1 VNDSLENA
9 HELAELLAGRPV
21 LINLI
26 PYNANVPTPTNIMLL
41 TVASKNCQ
49 RPENQKNGLETHFEV
64 QMLGRF
70 FALGPSRFDVQMMS
84 AENAATTQLKSAE
97 RDLTYS
103 YVNAFL
109 SSEQVTAEI
118 YGFKGPTEEVG
129 QAFGRVLVERG
140 LYARLRVERGGDIG
154 AACGQLALTS
164 TTAAQK
170 IYEESAAGGEG
181 GGGGQGEVRDIEVII

>member
-1 VNDSLENA
+1 
-9 HELAELLAGRPV
+9 
-21 LINLI
+21 
-26 PYNANVPTPTNIMLL
+26 
-41 TVASKNCQ
+41 
-49 RPENQKNGLETHFEV
+49 
-64 QMLGRF
+64 MLGRF

-97 RDLTYS
+97 RDLPYA
-103 YVNAFL
+103 YINALL